1 MKTSRTSAPS
11 GPQYAECSTPPGRT
25 YASSGPSSYGAVDDE
40 RLHPLEHDPELLVR
54 MAVERHGR
62 ARLEAD
68 EVQHRGVAEQRLPAH
83 AGGELE
89 CAMASSRTNWAICG
103 APSLDY
109 RCVAVM
115 IVEQRDYHVYTGK
128 LPELVRL
135 YETEGIPIQQEILGG
150 LVGAF
155 TTDVGALSTYTTLW
169 RYDSFAE
176 REERRAR
183 LQADERWKDVPRQGP
198 AAHPHAAE
206 PDPRPDVVL
215 AAAVMGALDGKV
227 AIVTGGA
234 QGIGAAIAAGLA
246 AEGATRRRRRPRT
259 RRERRRS
266 EAPTSTS
273 DEEDVAR
280 MVEETL
286 ARHGRIDI
294 LVNNAGLYASL
305 EMRAFTEIPL
315 EEWNRVMEV
324 NVASMFLTCRAVV
337 PVMRE
342 QGGGKIVNISS
353 GTPFRGVPFLLH
365 YVTSKGAIVALTRAL
380 AKELGK
386 DSIHV
391 NCVAPGFTMSDG
403 VKSHPEVIEKLR
415 DVSVASRT
423 IQRDQVPEDVVG
435 AVVFLCTPAADFIT
449 GQTMVIDGG
458 QYFH

>member
-1 MKTSRTSAPS
+1 
-11 GPQYAECSTPPGRT
+11 
-25 YASSGPSSYGAVDDE
+25 
-40 RLHPLEHDPELLVR
+40 
-54 MAVERHGR
+54 
-62 ARLEAD
+62 
-68 EVQHRGVAEQRLPAH
+68 
-83 AGGELE
+83 
-89 CAMASSRTNWAICG
+89 
-103 APSLDY
+103 
-109 RCVAVM
+109 
-115 IVEQRDYHVYTGK
+115 
-128 LPELVRL
+128 
-135 YETEGIPIQQEILGG
+135 
-150 LVGAF
+150 
-155 TTDVGALSTYTTLW
+155 
-169 RYDSFAE
+169 
-176 REERRAR
+176 
-183 LQADERWKDVPRQGP
+183 
-198 AAHPHAAE
+198 
-206 PDPRPDVVL
+206 
-215 AAAVMGALDGKV
+215 
-227 AIVTGGA
+227 
-234 QGIGAAIAAGLA
+234 
-246 AEGATRRRRRPRT
+246 
-259 RRERRRS
+259 
-266 EAPTSTS
+266 
-273 DEEDVAR
+273 

-337 PVMRE
+337 PLMRE

-380 AKELGK
+380 AKELGS

-391 NCVAPGFTMSDG
+391 NCVAPGFTLSDG

-423 IQRDQVPEDVVG
+423 LQRDQVPEDVVG

>member
-1 MKTSRTSAPS
+1 MTA
-11 GPQYAECSTPPGRT
+11 
-25 YASSGPSSYGAVDDE
+25 
-40 RLHPLEHDPELLVR
+40 LE
-54 MAVERHGR
+54 
-62 ARLEAD
+62 
-68 EVQHRGVAEQRLPAH
+68 
-83 AGGELE
+83 
-89 CAMASSRTNWAICG
+89 
-103 APSLDY
+103 
-109 RCVAVM
+109 
-115 IVEQRDYHVYTGK
+115 
-128 LPELVRL
+128 
-135 YETEGIPIQQEILGG
+135 
-150 LVGAF
+150 
-155 TTDVGALSTYTTLW
+155 
-169 RYDSFAE
+169 
-176 REERRAR
+176 
-183 LQADERWKDVPRQGP
+183 
-198 AAHPHAAE
+198 
-206 PDPRPDVVL
+206 
-215 AAAVMGALDGKV
+215 GKV

-234 QGIGAAIAAGLA
+234 QGIGAAIVSGLE
-246 AEGATRRRRRPRT
+246 AEGVTVVVADLNPPEGGIRADVA
-259 RRERRRS
+259 S
-266 EAPTSTS
+266 
-273 DEEDVAR
+273 EEDVSA

-286 ARHGRIDI
+286 ERHGRIDV

-337 PVMRE
+337 PVMRK

-380 AKELGK
+380 AKELGR

>member
-1 MKTSRTSAPS
+1 VTA
-11 GPQYAECSTPPGRT
+11 
-25 YASSGPSSYGAVDDE
+25 
-40 RLHPLEHDPELLVR
+40 LE
-54 MAVERHGR
+54 
-62 ARLEAD
+62 
-68 EVQHRGVAEQRLPAH
+68 
-83 AGGELE
+83 
-89 CAMASSRTNWAICG
+89 
-103 APSLDY
+103 
-109 RCVAVM
+109 
-115 IVEQRDYHVYTGK
+115 
-128 LPELVRL
+128 
-135 YETEGIPIQQEILGG
+135 
-150 LVGAF
+150 
-155 TTDVGALSTYTTLW
+155 
-169 RYDSFAE
+169 
-176 REERRAR
+176 
-183 LQADERWKDVPRQGP
+183 
-198 AAHPHAAE
+198 
-206 PDPRPDVVL
+206 
-215 AAAVMGALDGKV
+215 GKV

-234 QGIGAAIAAGLA
+234 QGIGAAIVSGLE
-246 AEGATRRRRRPRT
+246 AEGATVVVADLNPPDGGIRADVA
-259 RRERRRS
+259 S
-266 EAPTSTS
+266 
-273 DEEDVAR
+273 EEDVSA

-286 ARHGRIDI
+286 ERHGRIDA

-337 PVMRE
+337 PVMRK

-380 AKELGK
+380 AKELGR